1 MVFPATSTNSVPNS
15 NDEHSFE
22 NFKDKIQNF
31 FPNLAGVTAQAQ
43 YDGNTLK
50 GMNVNITTQFYS
62 ETEIISFTQY
72 VAQAAQS
79 YLPNKIPIDIQILG
93 SDGKTQ
99 AFLSRNAGEGKFES
113 HILTGN

>member
-1 MVFPATSTNSVPNS
+1 MTATP
-15 NDEHSFE
+15 
-22 NFKDKIQNF
+22 
-31 FPNLAGVTAQAQ
+31 LR
-43 YDGNTLK
+43 

-99 AFLSRNAGEGKFES
+99 AFPFTERRRRK
-113 HILTGN
+113 I